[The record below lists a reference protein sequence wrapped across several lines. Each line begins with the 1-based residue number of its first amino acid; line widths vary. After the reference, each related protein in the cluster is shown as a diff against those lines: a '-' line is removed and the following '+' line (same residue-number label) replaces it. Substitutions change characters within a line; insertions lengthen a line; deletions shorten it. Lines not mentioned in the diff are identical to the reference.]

1 MTEANEDGL
10 EFIKGPGHTMRLNEN
25 AIAAINA
32 TGASGKEFKIRHEF
46 VESLKAAV
54 VPWIMKD
61 TPYRRSMIRS
71 DAEDGLN
78 QFRRK
83 FMDETHEIALA
94 RLLGDTVQQKI
105 LPVVMEIN
113 GERVKVGEAVLDAR
127 DGGYCIVHAV
137 IDGESKVA
145 ELLKTDLG
153 HISIGNKDDF
163 IEEQTYDNR
172 RHAEN
177 TAIEEEIYLKNKKK
191 NTNG

>member
-10 EFIKGPGHTMRLNEN
+10 ELIKGPGHAMRLNEN

-32 TGASGKEFKIRHEF
+32 TGASGKEFKIRQEF
-46 VESLKAAV
+46 VDSLKAAV

-61 TPYRRSMIRS
+61 TPYRSMIRS
-71 DAEDGLN
+71 DAEDSLT
-78 QFRRK
+78 QLRRK
-83 FMDETHEIALA
+83 FMDEVHEIALA
-94 RLLGDTVQQKI
+94 KLLGDTVQQKI

-163 IEEQTYDNR
+163 KIEEQTYDDW

-177 TAIEEEIYLKNKKK
+177 TAIEEEIYLKNKKS
-191 NTNG
+191 TNG